1 MNYFKTLINSN
12 NIRFIDRKYNLDLS
26 YITPRIIA
34 MGFPTIFPK
43 SLIKNSV
50 TDIANF
56 LNERHGNNYIL
67 INLSDKSYDSS
78 QFKGLVVDYQMV
90 NSKPIDL
97 ILIFDICEKAYD
109 YLNQNI
115 FNTIAIKC
123 KDGKSLIGVVICSFL
138 LYIKKFTNINDA
150 FNYYSYK
157 RLYKGEKGIS
167 QPSHKK
173 YVEYFFNILSNN
185 KFQFPFRIKITS
197 IVIKNMYEIYNKGT
211 YIVEYFDYTN
221 KKYQEIHV
229 TPNNYECE
237 LNNNNNKTVTLK
249 LENLFTQ
256 EQYGDVDIK
265 ISYNEYLLVKKLG
278 KISFNTAFIKSNENK
293 KNFNASQ
300 IDQDN
305 ILIDPDSFLKK
316 QKFPEN
322 YSIQINFK
330 ILCAECSSKEKNK
343 CCQNCKTFFEKNK
356 DVYKKWEQINE
367 YKNQYKKRNLVYNK
381 YILFGNIDNDDSD
394 IVKNYEENKKNQQKK
409 ERHMSEFD
417 INNGNDY
424 FEGNNDSVS
433 YNSDEENI
441 DDKDNN
447 NDGENKKT
455 NKLNDSFENDCF
467 IF

>member
-1 MNYFKTLINSN
+1 MYYFKTLINSN
-12 NIRFIDRKYNLDLS
+12 NRRFIDRKYNLDLS

-34 MGFPTIFPK
+34 MGFPTTFPK
-43 SLIKNSV
+43 SLLKNSV
-50 TDIANF
+50 TDVADF
-56 LNERHGNNYIL
+56 LNERHGNSYLL
-67 INLSDKSYDSS
+67 IDLSEKKYDASL
-78 QFKGLVVDYQMV
+78 FKGMVEDYQMI
-90 NSKPIDL
+90 NNKSPDL
-97 ILIFDICEKAYD
+97 LKIFEICEKIYD
-109 YLNQNI
+109 YLNRDI
-115 FNTIAIKC
+115 FNIIALKC
-123 KDGKSLIGVVICSFL
+123 KEGKGYVGVIICCFF
-138 LYIKKFTNINDA
+138 LYIKKFKKLEDA
-150 FNYYSYK
+150 FHYYSYK
-157 RLYKGEKGIS
+157 RLYKGEAGIS
-167 QPSHKK
+167 QPSHKR
-173 YVEYFFNILSNN
+173 YVNYFFNILTN
-185 KFQFPFRIKITS
+185 KIHFPFRIKITS
-197 IVIKNMYEIYNKGT
+197 IVLENMYEIYNNGDYK
-211 YIVEYFDYTN
+211 VEYWDYRN
-221 KKYQEIHV
+221 KKYQEIIIG
-229 TPNNYECE
+229 PDDYEYDFEEKSVNLKMEKFFTEE
-237 LNNNNNKTVTLK
+237 L
-249 LENLFTQ
+249 
-256 EQYGDVDIK
+256 YGDVDIK
-265 ISYNEYLLVKKLG
+265 ISYNEILFVKKLG
-278 KISFNTAFIKSNENK
+278 KISFNTAFIEKYVDEVDFESN
-293 KNFNASQ
+293 Q
-300 IDQDN
+300 IDEDN

-409 ERHMSEFD
+409 ERNMSEFD

-433 YNSDEENI
+433 YSSDEENI